1 MVSSLSSSS
10 TSVASS
16 STSSNI
22 SCSSTSSNISS
33 SCTSSNIS
41 SSSSS
46 NATSVT
52 SVPTLVKTTP
62 TVHLP
67 ITTAAATAGKP
78 VMKVQPLSTEL
89 SSTMP
94 YQHQQK
100 SSQVV
105 LATAA
110 AATTTTTTSM
120 APPLGRFDFNIL
132 LMSYSMHTKIIN
144 CKKLFLKILHMFL
157 IFLNIF

>member
-1 MVSSLSSSS
+1 MNGPGLVSSLSSSS

-16 STSSNI
+16 S
-22 SCSSTSSNISS
+22 
-33 SCTSSNIS
+33 
-41 SSSSS
+41 SSS
-46 NATSVT
+46 NAASVT

-78 VMKVQPLSTEL
+78 VMKVQPLSTDL
-89 SSTMP
+89 SSTMH

-110 AATTTTTTSM
+110 AATTTTTTSI
-120 APPLGRFDFNIL
+120 AQTLGRFDFSHIL
-132 LMSYSMHTKIIN
+132 KSEY
-144 CKKLFLKILHMFL
+144 
-157 IFLNIF
+157 